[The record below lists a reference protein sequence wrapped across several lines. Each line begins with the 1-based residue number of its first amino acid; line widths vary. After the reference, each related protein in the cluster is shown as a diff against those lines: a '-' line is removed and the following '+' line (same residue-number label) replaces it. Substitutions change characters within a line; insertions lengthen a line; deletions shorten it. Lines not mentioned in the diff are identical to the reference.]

1 MIKEARQSTLLEI
14 ISTARISSQ
23 AQLVKALRKK
33 GFPVTQASVSRDL
46 DELGV
51 TKEAGKY
58 RRSIQVPRRA
68 TFGEVSFLTSGDNLI
83 VARCGS
89 GLASALAVRLDA
101 LNLDGIAG
109 TIAGDDTVF
118 VALASTEGKKSVLGK
133 LKKQFSE

>member
-51 TKEAGKY
+51 TKDAGKY
-58 RRSIQVPRRA
+58 RRSIAVPRRA
-68 TFGEVSFLTSGDNLI
+68 GAYDEFNISCQVKATDRNTPPESISATTAIMTSL
-83 VARCGS
+83 
-89 GLASALAVRLDA
+89 
-101 LNLDGIAG
+101 
-109 TIAGDDTVF
+109 
-118 VALASTEGKKSVLGK
+118 
-133 LKKQFSE
+133 